1 MDWNGWISLD
11 DNPTQMTT
19 RINKMGRTVLPGGIN
34 EIVEHLDKGIDNI
47 PLQVPMFCDVKP
59 KATRKMFQIY
69 QENGDVVACIGN
81 VLNSQNLLIF

>member
-69 QENGDVVACIGN
+69 
-81 VLNSQNLLIF
+81 